1 MQQPG
6 RHVSVA
12 NAQFV
17 DIPAATSSPVLCRP
31 LDAAAEVVMICI
43 FVDFHAS
50 GVAWTAPAD
59 APPPGLSASHV
70 VGVQAGA

>member
-1 MQQPG
+1 MFQWLTLNLSIYLL
-6 RHVSVA
+6 H
-12 NAQFV
+12 
-17 DIPAATSSPVLCRP
+17 PAATSSPVLCRP